1 MLSVLA
7 AFVLASPP
15 SYSDSYAQAVREG
28 RPLVV
33 FVGVPAMP
41 GPWISQECRSFPGL
55 TGKGVV
61 LSRPRQDFL
70 EWVDTLDWWT
80 DASGIERRIQAMPP
94 LPRPIQYAP
103 PMTFAPRMS
112 FGGGG
117 NC

>member
-1 MLSVLA
+1 MIATLLA
-7 AFVLASPP
+7 AVLASPP
-15 SYSDSYAQAVREG
+15 TYADSYAQAVREA

-61 LSRPRQDFL
+61 LSRPRGTYL
-70 EWVDTLDWWT
+70 EWVETLDWWT
-80 DASGIERRIQAMPP
+80 DASGIERRIREMPP
-94 LPRPIQYAP
+94 LPRLIHVAP